1 MPYAEKTSYL
11 CTRKE
16 TVERFEPLATTEK
29 NAKLVHSPHHALQ
42 YLFFLSPL
50 FVFNRFYSYNSN
62 YNKKDGIFIYLRVR
76 K

>member
-29 NAKLVHSPHHALQ
+29 NAKLAHFPSPSALQ
-42 YLFFLSPL
+42 YLFFLS
-50 FVFNRFYSYNSN
+50 FCSFSIGFNS
-62 YNKKDGIFIYLRVR
+62 
-76 K
+76 